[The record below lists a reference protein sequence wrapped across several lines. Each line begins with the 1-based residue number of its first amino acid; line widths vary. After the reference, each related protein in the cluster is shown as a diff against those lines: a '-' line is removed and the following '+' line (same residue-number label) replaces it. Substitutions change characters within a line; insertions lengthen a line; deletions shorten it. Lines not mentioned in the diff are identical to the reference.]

1 MFKHIFLAY
10 FEQNK
15 NRENFQNFH
24 QIVFTLG
31 EKTVNRSKK
40 EQGVHG
46 QTKQWRSHITP
57 LNGIIE
63 VQILEFSSMGLCG
76 CHLKEK
82 LEVSNGT
89 YKGTIWRQIR
99 ISRSD
104 DRQKQAKDSSNRW
117 NEYQRKYS
125 LFKKNLAACIVN
137 GTHTIK
143 TWTVLMKWN
152 TYKEDEYEKP
162 FAIVIINCSKATWHL
177 LLMSYYCSL

>member
-1 MFKHIFLAY
+1 M
-10 FEQNK
+10 
-15 NRENFQNFH
+15 
-24 QIVFTLG
+24 FTLG

-40 EQGVHG
+40 ELGVHG

-76 CHLKEK
+76 CNLKER
-82 LEVSNGT
+82 LEGSNGT
-89 YKGTIWRQIR
+89 YKGTIVRQIR

-104 DRQKQAKDSSNRW
+104 DRQKQTKDLSNRW

-143 TWTVLMKWN
+143 TWTVLIKLN
-152 TYKEDEYEKP
+152 TYKEHEYEKP
-162 FAIVIINCSKATWHL
+162 SAIVIINCSKATL
-177 LLMSYYCSL
+177 RLISVQF

>member
-1 MFKHIFLAY
+1 M
-10 FEQNK
+10 
-15 NRENFQNFH
+15 
-24 QIVFTLG
+24 FTLG

-76 CHLKEK
+76 CNLKEK
-82 LEVSNGT
+82 LEGSNGT

-99 ISRSD
+99 ISRSE
-104 DRQKQAKDSSNRW
+104 DRQKQTKDLSNRW

-137 GTHTIK
+137 GTYTIK
-143 TWTVLMKWN
+143 TWTVLMNETLTRGMNLK
-152 TYKEDEYEKP
+152 KP
-162 FAIVIINCSKATWHL
+162 FAIVIINCSKANWRL
-177 LLMSYYCSL
+177 ISVQF